1 MRFNRWLASWL
12 MALRVARRQVLR
24 NKARNALIVAM
35 LALPVF
41 GTVGIDTLL
50 TTALHPSTA
59 EQLTRQIGGFD
70 AMIQPSSGGAIL
82 QSTNAN
88 PTVMSAADVDG
99 GNPQGTDAQST
110 SSAPKAPSTAAS
122 LADIRTLL
130 PQAVLTPEQIAGSV
144 AFVAGPT
151 YATAEYRQIDLG
163 DADTQ
168 GIFDLVSGRRASTA
182 TQIDLSPAL
191 AADLGVR
198 VGQPVTLAAD
208 SAAGKQDVRFTVA
221 GLVELP
227 NSTNAEVAFALP
239 SAAAADGESLD
250 GWFVSGV
257 GQVSWDLVKQ
267 FDKLG
272 FPVVSRAVVLDPPPA
287 SQVPYSID
295 LGSGGYGQLGMQLN
309 LQSAAVPAAIFAIVI
324 GVALLEVVLLAGP
337 AFAVSARRREREYA
351 MLGAAGADGA
361 QLRRIV
367 LADGVV
373 LGAVAGV
380 VGLGLGF
387 GAAAAFLPFAGGLTG
402 QLPGAVHVSVAQ
414 ILGIALLAVF
424 LGLCS
429 ALVPARAVARREIMA
444 TLAGRRTEMAGRR
457 RHAVRAGWGVVVAA
471 LGFLGEYFGARI
483 SPSTA
488 ALLVTGGIAMIEVG
502 AIMCTSAIV
511 NTAASF
517 GRLLPL
523 GPRLALRDSARHSGR
538 TTPAVA
544 AMFAA
549 VAGAVA
555 AGTWLESSAA
565 QQRAQYTPLLRSDQ
579 VAVQNVTDAPKALAA
594 LKSVLPN
601 ATGSMTTESVAG
613 YQQME
618 SDPSQ
623 WTVSTLGLG
632 SCGADGVT
640 KLPVAQLGN
649 ITCGDYFYPGALVGE
664 LIGGPQTLREV
675 TGTDDAAADR
685 VLDQGGIVVTQA
697 SVVSDGTVQLVVQ
710 HDTIA
715 PHATEATQTTKRYT
729 LPAVYVNLHGK
740 PDPGFIMSPA
750 AASKLGLAVPAYEQS
765 TLLIDLTKPA
775 TASQTHLAEQIVQ
788 SRHLGSDVQTD
799 PGVQQERSLVNLVV
813 LAFAALLALGA
824 AAIAT
829 GLALADGRADQET
842 LAAVGG
848 SPWTRRWLA
857 GSTALVITGL
867 GVLIGVPIGFVIA
880 VGLVRLTNFNI
891 VGLFSQF
898 PSSQAMPFTVPW
910 LNLGAM
916 AVAVPLITAL
926 GAMLLSASR
935 PPGRARLE

>member
-1 MRFNRWLASWL
+1 MRFNRWLTSWL

-24 NKARNALIVAM
+24 DKARNALIVAM

-50 TTALHPSTA
+50 TTALHPSAA
-59 EQLTRQIGGFD
+59 EKLTRQIGGFD
-70 AMIQPSSGGAIL
+70 AEIQASSGGAIV
-82 QSTNAN
+82 QSTNAQ
-88 PTVMSAADVDG
+88 PTIMSAADADG
-99 GNPQGTDAQST
+99 SNPQGTNPT
-110 SSAPKAPSTAAS
+110 PKAPSTAAS
-122 LADIRTLL
+122 LAQIRTLL
-130 PQAVLTPEQIAGSV
+130 PQAVLTPEQIAGS
-144 AFVAGPT
+144 ASFAGENT
-151 YATAEYRQIDLG
+151 YATVEYLQVDLG
-163 DADTQ
+163 NPDTR
-168 GIFDLVSGRRASTA
+168 GIFDLVSGRLAGTA
-182 TQIDLSPAL
+182 AQIDLSPAL

-198 VGQPVTLAAD
+198 VGQPVTLEAD
-208 SAAGKQDVRFTVA
+208 SAAGRQNVQFTVA

-227 NSTNAEVAFALP
+227 NSTNSEQAFALP
-239 SAAAADGESLD
+239 SAPAADGESMD

-257 GQVSWDLVKQ
+257 GPVSWDLVKQ
-267 FDKLG
+267 FDGFG

-287 SQVPYSID
+287 SQVPYSNF
-295 LGSGGYGQLGMQLN
+295 LGSGGYGRLGMQLS
-309 LQSAAVPAAIFAIVI
+309 LQRAAVPAAIFAIVI

-380 VGLGLGF
+380 AGLGLGF
-387 GAAAAFLPFAGGLTG
+387 GAAAAFLPFVGGIFG
-402 QLPGAVHVSVAQ
+402 QLPGAVHVSVPQ
-414 ILGIALLAVF
+414 ILGVALLAVF

-444 TLAGRRTEMAGRR
+444 TLAGRRTEMTGGR
-457 RHAVRAGWGVVVAA
+457 RHAVRAGWGVLLAA
-471 LGFLGEYFGARI
+471 LGLVSEYFGARI

-488 ALLVTGGIAMIEVG
+488 ALLVTAGIAMIEVG

-511 NTAASF
+511 NAAASLS
-517 GRLLPL
+517 RLLPL

-565 QQRAQYTPLLRSDQ
+565 QQRAEYTPLLRSDQ
-579 VAVQNVTDAPKALAA
+579 VAVQNVTDVPKTLAA

-601 ATGSMTTESVAG
+601 VTGSMTTESVAG
-613 YQQME
+613 YQQMAT
-618 SDPSQ
+618 DPSL
-623 WTVSTLGLG
+623 WTVSTLDLG
-632 SCGADGVT
+632 TCVPDGVA
-640 KLPVAQLGN
+640 KVPAAQLEN
-649 ITCGDYFYPGALVGE
+649 ITCGDNFYPGALVGE
-664 LIGGPQTLREV
+664 LIGGPQTLQEV

-697 SVVSDGTVQLVVQ
+697 SLVENGTLELVVQ
-710 HDTIA
+710 HDTLA
-715 PHATEATQTTKRYT
+715 PHAADATQTTKRYT
-729 LPAVYVNLHGK
+729 LPAVYLNLHGK

-750 AASKLGLAVPAYEQS
+750 AASRMGLVVPAYEQS
-765 TLLIDLTKPA
+765 TLLIDLAKPA
-775 TASQTHLAEQIVQ
+775 TAAQVHTAEQIVQ
-788 SRHLGSDVQTD
+788 GQHLGSDVQMD
-799 PGVQQERSLVNLVV
+799 PGVQEERSLVNLVV

-829 GLALADGRADQET
+829 GLALADGRADQQT

-867 GVLIGVPIGFVIA
+867 GVLIGVPIGFVISI
-880 VGLVRLTNFNI
+880 GLVRLTNFNI

-898 PSSQAMPFTVPW
+898 PTSQAMPFTVPW

-916 AVAVPLITAL
+916 AVAVPLVTAL

-935 PPGRARLE
+935 APGRIRVE